1 MECKPGQPCWIFG
14 GKVNSMSNEM
24 ARSRSVSGLQIQP
37 SNTKVR
43 RSVPD
48 ALKRANEVGSPL
60 WRAMRVFP
68 LTAPYGLALQGLTY
82 GLIVVDPLDRLE
94 GGLID

>member
-1 MECKPGQPCWIFG
+1 MICKPGQPCWTFG
-14 GKVNSMSNEM
+14 GKVNSMSDEM
-24 ARSRSVSGLQIQP
+24 ARPRTVSGLQIHP
-37 SNTKVR
+37 SDTKVR
-43 RSVPD
+43 RTVPE
-48 ALKRANEVGSPL
+48 ALQRANELGSPL